1 MSRVFLSILA
11 LLIISSCAHQRALID
26 YSMQGGIIWPGP
38 PEEPRIKYLWSLQK
52 IMGAEKSLLRYI
64 AGDMEYNPS
73 DPRSSG
79 ILLSPRGLYVDSKDT
94 LYVADQG
101 AMRVV
106 VINLSDGES
115 FLITKMGRADLISPI
130 SVVASKDGR
139 IYISDS
145 ELKKVGIYTQ
155 KGKFIKEFEGQMKRP
170 TGLAISLNRIYVVDT
185 WAHKVYIY
193 DLEGRRLGEF
203 GGEGVLNYPT
213 FIAVDKDGNIYLSDT
228 LNFSVKIFTPMG
240 KPIGEFGVIGDSY
253 ATFDKIK
260 GIAVDTEGHIYI
272 VDSIKDMIQIYDR
285 EGRLLLF
292 FGKEGSYY
300 GDLRLPSG
308 IYIDSKNRIF
318 VSDSLNMRVQAFQ
331 FLGGK

>member
-1 MSRVFLSILA
+1 MSRGLLFILA
-11 LLIISSCAHQRALID
+11 LLVLSSCAHPKALID

-52 IMGAEKSLLRYI
+52 IMGAERSLARLI
-64 AGDMEYNPS
+64 AGDMEYNPT
-73 DPRSSG
+73 DPRSSD
-79 ILLSPRGLYVDSKDT
+79 ILLSPRGLYVDQKDT
-94 LYVADQG
+94 LYIADQG

-106 VINLSDGES
+106 VINLSNGES
-115 FLITKMGRADLISPI
+115 FLITKMGRSELISPI
-130 SVVASKDGR
+130 GVVVSSDGR
-139 IYISDS
+139 IYVSDS
-145 ELKKVGIYTQ
+145 ELKRVGIYTS

-170 TGLAISLNRIYVVDT
+170 TGLAISPFGNIYVVDT

-193 DLEGRRLGEF
+193 DLDGKRVGEF
-203 GGEGVLNYPT
+203 GGEGILNYPT
-213 FIAVDKDGNIYLSDT
+213 FIAIDDGNIYLSDT
-228 LNFSVKIFTPMG
+228 LNFSVKIFTLKG
-240 KPIGEFGVIGDSY
+240 ALIGEFGVIGDSY

-292 FGKEGSYY
+292 FGQEGSYY